1 MSESV
6 TVPFSTE
13 TIRRVPTVHTKR
25 TVAPWDL
32 PISLET
38 MKDHLNMT
46 SSIKDTDITQKIH
59 VATYALET
67 ALEIALMEQ
76 TWIEAWDKVDSVID
90 LQIRPNLSVTSIK
103 YIASFDADTEAVI
116 DPATY
121 VVDDDSICART
132 TWPTHRGWRSIRITH
147 TAGYKAKGTGD
158 AAALAAARAAIP
170 YELSHAV
177 AMLAAYLYE
186 NREGQGFEAQFVSN
200 AARGMLPPMVT
211 QFITP
216 YIKWGV

>member
-46 SSIKDTDITQKIH
+46 SSIKDTDITQKIT
-59 VATYALET
+59 VATWALET
-67 ALEIALMEQ
+67 VLGIALMEQ
-76 TWIEAWDKVDSVID
+76 TWVEAWDQVEAVID

-103 YIASFDADTEAVI
+103 YIASLDADTEVTIA
-116 DPATY
+116 PATY
-121 VVDDDSICART
+121 IVEDDTICTRT
-132 TWPTHRGWRSIRITH
+132 VWPTHRGWRGFKITH
-147 TAGYKAKGTGD
+147 TAGYKAKGAGD
-158 AAALAAARAAIP
+158 AAALLAARAAIP
-170 YELSHAV
+170 YDLTHAV
-177 AMLAAYLYE
+177 TMLAAHLYE
-186 NREGQGFEAQFVSN
+186 EREGQGFEAQFVAS
-200 AARGMLPPMVT
+200 AARGVLPQMVM